1 VVSLAVLSAQCLAQ
15 PRKLNKEVNND
26 WEAIFASVA
35 GSAVSSLFGGGS
47 KSQTLPAKF
56 NRSPAKFRNRVEDV
70 MVPDTRGLE
79 KLPEESAS
87 VGTIQTLINRHEAM
101 LNAIDADAGAAGSL
115 SSGGIGRY
123 NY

>member
-1 VVSLAVLSAQCLAQ
+1 MIGS
-15 PRKLNKEVNND
+15 
-26 WEAIFASVA
+26 IIASVA
-35 GSAVSSLFGGGS
+35 GSAVSSILGGGS

-56 NRSPAKFRNRVEDV
+56 DRRPAPFRRRVENV
-70 MVPDTRGLE
+70 MEPDTRGLE

-87 VGTIQTLINRHEAM
+87 FGTIQTLINRHEAM
-101 LNAIDADAGAAGSL
+101 LSAIDADAGAAGSL

>member
-1 VVSLAVLSAQCLAQ
+1 MF
-15 PRKLNKEVNND
+15 
-26 WEAIFASVA
+26 EAIFASVA
-35 GSAVSSLFGGGS
+35 GSAASSILGGGS
-47 KSQTLPAKF
+47 SRSQTLPAKF
-56 NRSPAKFRNRVEDV
+56 DRSPARFRNRVENV
-70 MVPDTRGLE
+70 MEPDTRGLE

-87 VGTIQTLINRHEAM
+87 FGTIQTLINRHEAM

>member
-1 VVSLAVLSAQCLAQ
+1 MF
-15 PRKLNKEVNND
+15 
-26 WEAIFASVA
+26 EAIIASVA
-35 GSAVSSLFGGGS
+35 GSAASSILGGGS

-56 NRSPAKFRNRVEDV
+56 DRSPAKFRGRVENV
-70 MVPDTRGLE
+70 MVPDTQGLE

-87 VGTIQTLINRHEAM
+87 FGTIQTLINRHEAM
-101 LNAIDADAGAAGSL
+101 LNAIDADAGAAGSP

>member
-1 VVSLAVLSAQCLAQ
+1 M
-15 PRKLNKEVNND
+15 E
-26 WEAIFASVA
+26 
-35 GSAVSSLFGGGS
+35 
-47 KSQTLPAKF
+47 
-56 NRSPAKFRNRVEDV
+56 
-70 MVPDTRGLE
+70 PDTRGLE

-87 VGTIQTLINRHEAM
+87 FGTIQTLIKRHEAM

>member
-1 VVSLAVLSAQCLAQ
+1 MF
-15 PRKLNKEVNND
+15 
-26 WEAIFASVA
+26 EAIFASVA
-35 GSAVSSLFGGGS
+35 GAAASSILGGGGS
-47 KSQTLPAKF
+47 RSQKLPAKF
-56 NRSPAKFRNRVEDV
+56 DRTPARFRRGVENV
-70 MVPDTRGLE
+70 MEPDTKGME
-79 KLPEESAS
+79 TLPEESAS

>member
-1 VVSLAVLSAQCLAQ
+1 MF
-15 PRKLNKEVNND
+15 
-26 WEAIFASVA
+26 EAIIASVA
-35 GSAVSSLFGGGS
+35 GAAASSMLGGGS

-56 NRSPAKFRNRVEDV
+56 DRSPARFRRNVENV
-70 MVPDTRGLE
+70 MEPDTQGLE

-87 VGTIQTLINRHEAM
+87 FGTIQTLINRHEAI

>member
-1 VVSLAVLSAQCLAQ
+1 MF
-15 PRKLNKEVNND
+15 
-26 WEAIFASVA
+26 EAIFASVA
-35 GSAVSSLFGGGS
+35 GSAVSSLLGGGS
-47 KSQTLPAKF
+47 RSQTLPAKF
-56 NRSPAKFRNRVEDV
+56 NRRPAPFRRRVENV
-70 MVPDTRGLE
+70 MEPDTQGLE

-87 VGTIQTLINRHEAM
+87 FGTIQTLIKRHEAM

>member
-1 VVSLAVLSAQCLAQ
+1 MF
-15 PRKLNKEVNND
+15 
-26 WEAIFASVA
+26 EAIFASVV
-35 GSAVSSLFGGGS
+35 GSAASSILGGGS

-56 NRSPAKFRNRVEDV
+56 DRSPAKFRGRVENV

-87 VGTIQTLINRHEAM
+87 FGTIQTLINRHEAM
-101 LNAIDADAGAAGSL
+101 LNAIDADAGTSGSL

>member
-1 VVSLAVLSAQCLAQ
+1 MIGS
-15 PRKLNKEVNND
+15 
-26 WEAIFASVA
+26 IIASVA
-35 GSAVSSLFGGGS
+35 GSAASSLLGGGS
-47 KSQTLPAKF
+47 RRQQTLPAKF
-56 NRSPAKFRNRVEDV
+56 STRQAPFRRRVENV
-70 MVPDTRGLE
+70 MEPDTQGLE

-101 LNAIDADAGAAGSL
+101 LNAVDAGAAGSL